1 MEIYYDPTDGV
12 LMAQNPQGGWEVV
25 KTNAQLDPQRIA
37 LDAKGFMYI
46 AGLDGVAHVVKD
58 FDENPISLKGPEGLE
73 GPAGKPGTK
82 FIVPT
87 NEFID
92 GRINLMQPDDIQ
104 HGDYTISVDSQTMWV
119 WDADMHRFTPL
130 FTLKGEKGD
139 PGEPGSVGTQGPQGM
154 PGKQGVPGNDGKT
167 YIPTVDLDGT
177 LFWKIAE
184 PTEIP
189 QSVNIK
195 GPKGDIGEKGDMGE
209 KGADGLT
216 FTPSISEDGVL
227 SWTNSGNVSNPQPI
241 SIKGPK
247 GDQGEI
253 GAQGPQG
260 EKGEKGETGP
270 QGIQGEQGP
279 QGERGAD
286 GQTPV
291 FEISDGSLKYKIGE
305 QDWTNL
311 ITDKSIFTQ
320 PDVQTVL
327 PENPTHG
334 QIILWEGNPSMG
346 IDVRFTPGCK
356 YKYLAAG
363 HVMKNT
369 RLIGKAPNSES
380 YTVFKL
386 SDSSLVPAFNLDSIK
401 KEIITSTNK
410 VVTLQGVYSKM
421 TLEEDQTSLTSLQ
434 SIYEDGKKGF
444 TAKITDSVK
453 VMELIDAN
461 PTETHWAVVELE
473 EVLQSGTWIQIS

>member
-37 LDAKGFMYI
+37 LDAEGFMYI
-46 AGLDGVAHVVKD
+46 AGLDGEPRIVTD
-58 FDENPISLKGPEGLE
+58 FNGNPISLMGPS
-73 GPAGKPGTK
+73 GK
-82 FIVPT
+82 
-87 NEFID
+87 D
-92 GRINLMQPDDIQ
+92 GFQGKDGENGQDGVSPKVNLLD
-104 HGDYTISVDSQTMWV
+104 
-119 WDADMHRFTPL
+119 
-130 FTLKGEKGD
+130 
-139 PGEPGSVGTQGPQGM
+139 
-154 PGKQGVPGNDGKT
+154 
-167 YIPTVDLDGT
+167 DGT
-177 LFWKIAE
+177 L
-184 PTEIP
+184 EI
-189 QSVNIK
+189 QDAFHTTVANIK
-195 GPKGDIGEKGDMGE
+195 GPQGEM
-209 KGADGLT
+209 
-216 FTPSISEDGVL
+216 
-227 SWTNSGNVSNPQPI
+227 
-241 SIKGPK
+241 GPK
-247 GDQGEI
+247 GDQGET

-260 EKGEKGETGP
+260 EKGEKGE
-270 QGIQGEQGP
+270 QGP
-279 QGERGAD
+279 QGEKGLD

-386 SDSSLVPAFNLDSIK
+386 SDSSIVPAFSLDSIK
-401 KEIITSTNK
+401 KEILTSTNK
-410 VVTLQGVYSKM
+410 VVTLQGIYSKM
-421 TLEEDQTSLTSLQ
+421 VLEEGQTSLTTL
-434 SIYEDGKKGF
+434 
-444 TAKITDSVK
+444 
-453 VMELIDAN
+453 
-461 PTETHWAVVELE
+461 
-473 EVLQSGTWIQIS
+473 

>member
-1 MEIYYDPTDGV
+1 MH
-12 LMAQNPQGGWEVV
+12 
-25 KTNAQLDPQRIA
+25 
-37 LDAKGFMYI
+37 I
-46 AGLDGVAHVVKD
+46 AGLDGKVYIVSG
-58 FDENPISLKGPEGLE
+58 FDGNPISLKGEP
-73 GPAGKPGTK
+73 GPAGK
-82 FIVPT
+82 
-87 NEFID
+87 D
-92 GRINLMQPDDIQ
+92 GVSPKVNLSEDGILQIEDSL
-104 HGDYTISVDSQTMWV
+104 HTISANIKGPKGEQG
-119 WDADMHRFTPL
+119 L
-130 FTLKGEKGD
+130 QGEKGD
-139 PGEPGSVGTQGPQGM
+139 SGIDGTNGID
-154 PGKQGVPGNDGKT
+154 GKDGADGKDGKT

-177 LFWKIAE
+177 LFWKIDE

-189 QSVNIK
+189 QAINIK
-195 GPKGDIGEKGDMGE
+195 GPKGDVGEKGDMGE

-241 SIKGPK
+241 NIKGPK
-247 GDQGEI
+247 GDQGET

-270 QGIQGEQGP
+270 QGEKGL
-279 QGERGAD
+279 D

-334 QIILWEGNPSMG
+334 QIILWEGNPGMG

-363 HVMKNT
+363 HVMKNA

-386 SDSSLVPAFNLDSIK
+386 SDSSIVPAFDLDSIK
-401 KEIITSTNK
+401 KEILTSTNK

-421 TLEEDQTSLTSLQ
+421 ALEEGQTSLTTL
-434 SIYEDGKKGF
+434 
-444 TAKITDSVK
+444 
-453 VMELIDAN
+453 
-461 PTETHWAVVELE
+461 
-473 EVLQSGTWIQIS
+473 

>member
-12 LMAQNPQGGWEVV
+12 LMAQNHQGEWDVV

-104 HGDYTISVDSQTMWV
+104 HGDYTISVDSQTMWA
-119 WDADMHRFTPL
+119 WDADIHRFKSL

-154 PGKQGVPGNDGKT
+154 PGKQGAPGNDGKT

-177 LFWKIAE
+177 LFWKIDE

-195 GPKGDIGEKGDMGE
+195 GPKGDVGEKGDMGE

-247 GDQGEI
+247 GDQGET

-279 QGERGAD
+279 QGEKGAD

-334 QIILWEGNPSMG
+334 QIILWEGDPSMG

-363 HVMKNT
+363 TIQTKT
-369 RLIGKAPNSES
+369 RLLGKSPNDVS
-380 YTVFKL
+380 YTVFKANS
-386 SDSSLVPAFNLDSIK
+386 SDFGNLK
-401 KEIITSTNK
+401 KEILQSDDK
-410 VVTLQGVYSKM
+410 VVTLAGTYGKAILTEGVV
-421 TLEEDQTSLTSLQ
+421 TFPSLQ
-434 SIYEDGKKGF
+434 TIYTDGGSMLQ
-444 TAKITDSVK
+444 KITDSDKVK
-453 VMELIDAN
+453 ALIDTN

-473 EVLQSGTWIQIS
+473 EVLESGTWIQIS

>member
-1 MEIYYDPTDGV
+1 MKIYYDPTDGV
-12 LMAQNPQGGWEVV
+12 LMAQNSQGEWGVV

-37 LDAKGFMYI
+37 LDAEGFMYI
-46 AGLDGVAHVVKD
+46 AGLDGEPRIITD
-58 FDENPISLKGPEGLE
+58 FNGNPISLIGP
-73 GPAGKPGTK
+73 
-82 FIVPT
+82 
-87 NEFID
+87 
-92 GRINLMQPDDIQ
+92 
-104 HGDYTISVDSQTMWV
+104 
-119 WDADMHRFTPL
+119 
-130 FTLKGEKGD
+130 
-139 PGEPGSVGTQGPQGM
+139 
-154 PGKQGVPGNDGKT
+154 PGKDGFQGKDGENGQDGKDGLNGKDGIDGKT

-177 LFWKIAE
+177 LFWKIDE

-189 QSVNIK
+189 QAINIK
-195 GPKGDIGEKGDMGE
+195 GPKGDVGEKGDMGE

-247 GDQGEI
+247 GDQGET

-260 EKGEKGETGP
+260 EKGEKGE
-270 QGIQGEQGP
+270 QGP
-279 QGERGAD
+279 QGEKGLD

-305 QDWTNL
+305 QDWTSL

-346 IDVRFTPGCK
+346 IDVSFTPGCK
-356 YKYLAAG
+356 YKYLASG

-386 SDSSLVPAFNLDSIK
+386 SDSSLVPAFNLYSIK
-401 KEIITSTNK
+401 KEILTSTSK

-421 TLEEDQTSLTSLQ
+421 TLEEGQTSLTTLQ

-444 TAKITDSVK
+444 TAKITDSDK
-453 VMELIDAN
+453 VVELIDTN

-473 EVLQSGTWIQIS
+473 EVLESGTWIQIS

>member
-46 AGLDGVAHVVKD
+46 AGLDGIAHVVKD

-73 GPAGKPGTK
+73 GQQGPAGKSGTK

-92 GRINLMQPDDIQ
+92 GRINLMQPNDIQ
-104 HGDYTISVDSQTMWV
+104 HGDYTISVDSQTMWA
-119 WDADMHRFTPL
+119 WDADIHRFKPL

-177 LFWKIAE
+177 LFWKIDE

-189 QSVNIK
+189 QAINIK
-195 GPKGDIGEKGDMGE
+195 GPKGDVGEKGDMGE

-216 FTPSISEDGVL
+216 FTPSVSEDGVL

-247 GDQGEI
+247 GDQGET

-260 EKGEKGETGP
+260 EKGEKGE
-270 QGIQGEQGP
+270 QGP
-279 QGERGAD
+279 QGEKGLD
-286 GQTPV
+286 GQIPV

-356 YKYLAAG
+356 YQYLAAG

-401 KEIITSTNK
+401 KEILTSTNK

-421 TLEEDQTSLTSLQ
+421 TLEEGQTSLTSLQ

>member
-1 MEIYYDPTDGV
+1 MEIYYDPTDCV
-12 LMAQNPQGGWEVV
+12 LLAQNAQGKWDVV

-37 LDAKGFMYI
+37 LDPDGFMHI
-46 AGLDGVAHVVKD
+46 AGLDGESHIVTDLNGH
-58 FDENPISLKGPEGLE
+58 PISLIGHQ
-73 GPAGKPGTK
+73 GK
-82 FIVPT
+82 
-87 NEFID
+87 D
-92 GRINLMQPDDIQ
+92 GENGQDGI
-104 HGDYTISVDSQTMWV
+104 
-119 WDADMHRFTPL
+119 
-130 FTLKGEKGD
+130 
-139 PGEPGSVGTQGPQGM
+139 
-154 PGKQGVPGNDGKT
+154 DGKT

-177 LFWKIAE
+177 LFWQIAE

-189 QSVNIK
+189 KAINIK
-195 GPKGDIGEKGDMGE
+195 GPKGDVGEKGDMGE
-209 KGADGLT
+209 KGVDGLT

-227 SWTNSGNVSNPQPI
+227 SWTNSGNVANPQPVN
-241 SIKGPK
+241 IKGPK
-247 GDQGEI
+247 GDQG
-253 GAQGPQG
+253 QQG
-260 EKGEKGETGP
+260 EKGEKGE
-270 QGIQGEQGP
+270 QGP
-279 QGERGAD
+279 QGEKGLD

-320 PDVQTVL
+320 PEVQTVL

-346 IDVRFTPGCK
+346 IDVQFTPGCK
-356 YKYLAAG
+356 YEYLAAG

-386 SDSSLVPAFNLDSIK
+386 KDSSLVPAFTLDSIK
-401 KEIITSTNK
+401 KEILTSENK

-421 TLEEDQTSLTSLQ
+421 TLEEDQTSLTTLQ
-434 SIYEDGKKGF
+434 SIYEDGKKGLMS
-444 TAKITDSVK
+444 KITDSNK
-453 VMELIDAN
+453 VVELIDAN

-473 EVLQSGTWIQIS
+473 EVLESGTWIQIS

>member
-12 LMAQNPQGGWEVV
+12 LMAQNSQGEWDVV

-37 LDAKGFMYI
+37 LDAEGFMYI
-46 AGLDGVAHVVKD
+46 AGLDGEPRSITD
-58 FDENPISLKGPEGLE
+58 FNGNPISLIGPRGKDGENGQAGVSPKVNLLDDGILE
-73 GPAGKPGTK
+73 IQDAFHT
-82 FIVPT
+82 IV
-87 NEFID
+87 
-92 GRINLMQPDDIQ
+92 
-104 HGDYTISVDSQTMWV
+104 
-119 WDADMHRFTPL
+119 A
-130 FTLKGEKGD
+130 
-139 PGEPGSVGTQGPQGM
+139 
-154 PGKQGVPGNDGKT
+154 
-167 YIPTVDLDGT
+167 
-177 LFWKIAE
+177 
-184 PTEIP
+184 
-189 QSVNIK
+189 NIK
-195 GPKGDIGEKGDMGE
+195 GPKGDVGEKGDMGE

-241 SIKGPK
+241 NIKGPK
-247 GDQGEI
+247 GDQGET

-270 QGIQGEQGP
+270 QGEKGL
-279 QGERGAD
+279 D

-320 PDVQTVL
+320 PEIQTVL

-356 YKYLAAG
+356 YQYLAAG

-369 RLIGKAPNSES
+369 RLMGKAPNSES

-401 KEIITSTNK
+401 KEILTSTNK

-421 TLEEDQTSLTSLQ
+421 SLEEGQTSLTTLQ

-444 TAKITDSVK
+444 TAKITDSDK
-453 VMELIDAN
+453 VVELIDAN

>member
-12 LMAQNPQGGWEVV
+12 LMAQNSQGEWDVV

-37 LDAKGFMYI
+37 LDAEGFMYI
-46 AGLDGVAHVVKD
+46 VGLDGEPRSITD
-58 FDENPISLKGPEGLE
+58 FNGNPISLIGPRGKDGENGQ
-73 GPAGKPGTK
+73 AGVSPK
-82 FIVPT
+82 V
-87 NEFID
+87 
-92 GRINLMQPDDIQ
+92 NLLD
-104 HGDYTISVDSQTMWV
+104 
-119 WDADMHRFTPL
+119 
-130 FTLKGEKGD
+130 
-139 PGEPGSVGTQGPQGM
+139 
-154 PGKQGVPGNDGKT
+154 
-167 YIPTVDLDGT
+167 DGT
-177 LFWKIAE
+177 L
-184 PTEIP
+184 EI
-189 QSVNIK
+189 QDAFHTIVANVK
-195 GPKGDIGEKGDMGE
+195 GPKGDVGEKGGMGE

-241 SIKGPK
+241 NIKGPK
-247 GDQGEI
+247 GDQGEA

-270 QGIQGEQGP
+270 QGEKGL
-279 QGERGAD
+279 D

-356 YKYLAAG
+356 YQYLAAG

-369 RLIGKAPNSES
+369 RLMGKAPNSES

-386 SDSSLVPAFNLDSIK
+386 SDSSLVPAFNLYSIK
-401 KEIITSTNK
+401 KEILTSTNK

-421 TLEEDQTSLTSLQ
+421 SLEE
-434 SIYEDGKKGF
+434 G
-444 TAKITDSVK
+444 
-453 VMELIDAN
+453 
-461 PTETHWAVVELE
+461 
-473 EVLQSGTWIQIS
+473 